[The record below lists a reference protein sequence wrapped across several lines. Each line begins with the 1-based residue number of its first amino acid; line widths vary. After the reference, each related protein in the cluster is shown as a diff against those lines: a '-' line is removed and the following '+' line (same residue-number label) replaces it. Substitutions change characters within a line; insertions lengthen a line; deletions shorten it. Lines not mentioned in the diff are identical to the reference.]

1 MKINGKKI
9 QDRKLHDFIFIY
21 LPGRKYSKLL
31 TMLIFR
37 CWEYS
42 SFKFS
47 FLCVSVLPTLS
58 MNNFS
63 NKNVV
68 SAV

>member
-1 MKINGKKI
+1 MEKNIQGKKL
-9 QDRKLHDFIFIY
+9 RDFIFIY
-21 LPGRKYSKLL
+21 PPGRKYSKIL

-37 CWEYS
+37 CCEYG

-47 FLCVSVLPTLS
+47 FVCVSVLPTLS

-68 SAV
+68 SDV